1 MSWGTP
7 LTAVANTP
15 LDASQWNASVRDNL
29 KETVPAKATA
39 ASRIIVTNAANS
51 ITERQF
57 AAQYIDDSETTTST
71 SYVNLGVFGP
81 SVSVTSGPHAL
92 VWIAGQLQNSGATN
106 TLMTY
111 DVTGATTDAAAANR
125 SIECDGGSGGAS
137 DQSNRWGVT
146 RLQTTNAGVNV
157 FTCKYRVTGGTGT
170 FRRRRINVLPL

>member
-1 MSWGTP
+1 MSWTTP
-7 LTAVANTP
+7 LTAVANTK

-29 KETVPAKATA
+29 LETMPVKATA
-39 ASRIIVTNAANS
+39 ASRIIVTDAANS

-71 SYVNLGVFGP
+71 SYVDLGVFGP
-81 SVSVTSGPHAL
+81 SVTVTSGPHAL
-92 VWIAGQLQNSGATN
+92 VWLAGQLQNSGATN

-111 DVTGATTDAAAANR
+111 DVSGATTDAAAANR
-125 SIECDGGSGGAS
+125 SIEVDGGTGGAS

-146 RLQTTNAGVNV
+146 SLQATNAGVNT

-170 FRRRRINVLPL
+170 YRRRRINVLPL